1 MAKKK
6 KKPSDDDEKP
16 GKKKGRG
23 RADDDDEDEDE
34 EEEVDD
40 YAADGTDEEELAR
53 PRNDIYVGLGLIT
66 LLALLT
72 AAVVLYLDADH
83 YAKAPQQVTVNM
95 GELRLT
101 PRGQ

>member
-6 KKPSDDDEKP
+6 KKPSDDDVKP

-23 RADDDDEDEDE
+23 RADDDEDDEEA

-40 YAADGTDEEELAR
+40 YADDGTGEEELAR
-53 PRNDIYVGLGLIT
+53 PRNDIYVGLGVIT

-72 AAVVLYLDADH
+72 AAVVLYMDADH

-95 GELRLT
+95 GEVKVG

>member
-23 RADDDDEDEDE
+23 LADDDEDEDDE
-34 EEEVDD
+34 EEGDD

-72 AAVVLYLDADH
+72 AAVVLYMDADH
-83 YAKAPQQVTVNM
+83 YAKPPQQVTVSM
-95 GELRLT
+95 GELRLA

>member
-1 MAKKK
+1 MAKK

-23 RADDDDEDEDE
+23 RADDDEDEDD

-40 YAADGTDEEELAR
+40 YLADETDEEELAR
-53 PRNDIYVGLGLIT
+53 PRNDIYVGLGIIT
-66 LLALLT
+66 LLCLLT

-95 GELRLT
+95 GDLKLA

>member
-1 MAKKK
+1 VAKKK

-16 GKKKGRG
+16 GRKKGRG
-23 RADDDDEDEDE
+23 RADDDEDEDDEDEGATDE
-34 EEEVDD
+34 A
-40 YAADGTDEEELAR
+40 YTDEEELAR

-72 AAVVLYLDADH
+72 AAVVLYMDADH

-95 GELRLT
+95 ADLKLA

>member
-6 KKPSDDDEKP
+6 KKPSDDDVKP

-23 RADDDDEDEDE
+23 RADDDEDEDE
-34 EEEVDD
+34 EEEIDD

-53 PRNDIYVGLGLIT
+53 PRNDVYVGLGVIT
-66 LLALLT
+66 LLALLA

-101 PRGQ
+101 ARGQ

>member
-23 RADDDDEDEDE
+23 RADDDEDEDE
-34 EEEVDD
+34 EDEVDD

-53 PRNDIYVGLGLIT
+53 PRNDVYVGLGLIT

-72 AAVVLYLDADH
+72 AAVVLYMDADH
-83 YAKAPQQVTVNM
+83 YAKPPQQVTVNM
-95 GELRLT
+95 AELRLA